1 MQASLC
7 QAEREVQSM
16 LTALQIT
23 SRLHVTP
30 LLDVHYPTFE
40 KLYRDGI
47 WWSLF
52 KGDNDGSV
60 TDHYV
65 IENLRALLAEAYVDE
80 QHGYWLPLIGFHI
93 GRLHGAILSPQTG
106 QLQPG
111 VTALVRFQN
120 EDAARGY
127 RVGREWYFIDAQ
139 PDERTCTDVKLMERF
154 QELQRESVTFRDGE
168 ATWYYAIGCILGEL
182 SGQLFSATSQE
193 YTQWEAERK
202 KWLAEYEQTTHQET
216 DTEPLDPVPIVEH
229 AV

>member
-1 MQASLC
+1 MQASLR
-7 QAEREVQSM
+7 QAEREVRPM

-23 SRLHVTP
+23 SRLHVTS
-30 LLDVHYPTFE
+30 LLDIHYPTFE

-47 WWSLF
+47 RWSLF
-52 KGDNDGSV
+52 KEHNDGSV

-80 QHGYWLPLIGFHI
+80 QHGSWLQLIGFHI

-106 QLQPG
+106 QLRPG

-139 PDERTCTDVKLMERF
+139 PDKRTCTDAKLMERF

-182 SGQLFSATSQE
+182 SGQLFPATSQE
-193 YTQWEAERK
+193 YTQWEAERQM
-202 KWLAEYEQTTHQET
+202 WLAEYKQTTRQET

-229 AV
+229 IV

>member
-7 QAEREVQSM
+7 QAEREVQPM

-23 SRLHVTP
+23 SRLHVTS
-30 LLDVHYPTFE
+30 LLDIHHPTFE

-52 KGDNDGSV
+52 KEHNGGSV

-80 QHGYWLPLIGFHI
+80 QHAYWLPLIGFHI
-93 GRLHGAILSPQTG
+93 GRLHGAIISPQTG

-111 VTALVRFQN
+111 ITALVRFQN

-127 RVGREWYFIDAQ
+127 RVGREWCFIEAQ
-139 PDERTCTDVKLMERF
+139 PDERTCTDAKLMERF
-154 QELQRESVTFRDGE
+154 EALSREARTVR
-168 ATWYYAIGCILGEL
+168 
-182 SGQLFSATSQE
+182 SGQAT
-193 YTQWEAERK
+193 
-202 KWLAEYEQTTHQET
+202 
-216 DTEPLDPVPIVEH
+216 
-229 AV
+229 